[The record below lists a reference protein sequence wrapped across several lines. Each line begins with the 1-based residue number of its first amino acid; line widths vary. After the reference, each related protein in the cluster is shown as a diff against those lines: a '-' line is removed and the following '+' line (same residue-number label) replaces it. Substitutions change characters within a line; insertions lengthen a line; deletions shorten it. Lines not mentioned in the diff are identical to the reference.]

1 MYWEPHSN
9 NRAIMIDSV
18 KTKHPTLVMM
28 RGWPILGGEN
38 LVVSERQLGKPD
50 VRLFVFP
57 NHPTTTTT
65 TVPNHPTTTTSP
77 PPPPSQITPPPPPST
92 TSHFPKNYSFTLL
105 LLVEVGGPTSTLVAV
120 VQKVPN
126 TSGDVQKST
135 YYQWRCPKST

>member
-1 MYWEPHSN
+1 M
-9 NRAIMIDSV
+9 
-18 KTKHPTLVMM
+18 
-28 RGWPILGGEN
+28 
-38 LVVSERQLGKPD
+38 VSERQLGKPD
-50 VRLFVFP
+50 VRLFVF
-57 NHPTTTTT
+57 
-65 TVPNHPTTTTSP
+65 PNHPTTTTSP

-135 YYQWRCPKST
+135 